1 MPGRYTLTYGLRLAV
16 LAAALGLWQGLSAA
30 GVIRGDEFPS
40 MSQTAAALWDQAT
53 QSTLWSAVWATLEGW
68 ALGLVIGAGAALL
81 IGTLIGMNGFA
92 YRSVIGVIEFFKAI
106 PVIAILPIGLVLWG
120 ATLTMKFALV
130 AFAVFWPLVIQVCY
144 GVRSLD
150 PVAADTTTVLQ
161 VRGPRKFL
169 TVILPSAAP
178 FIATGLR
185 VAVAVALIVDV
196 IAELIGGGSGIGE
209 RILLAENAGPSAYPD
224 MYAYIVVAGVLG
236 VLLAG
241 AFSVAE
247 RYALHWHES
256 QRAARAEGQ
265 NRRYSERKGLTLAS
279 SLSRR
284 PPPGRPGRDPGLA
297 VRRPVRHLVVLVGG
311 LQVAVLAAAV
321 VDPEVAVDPV
331 GDRDGPRRARLV
343 A

>member
-1 MPGRYTLTYGLRLAV
+1 MPRRGVLAPGRLANGALTYGLRLAV
-16 LAAALGLWQGLSAA
+16 LVAALGLWQGLSAA
-30 GVIRGDEFPS
+30 GVIRADEFPS
-40 MSQTAAALWDQAT
+40 MSQTATALWDQA
-53 QSTLWSAVWATLEGW
+53 SGASLWTALGQTLEGW
-68 ALGLVIGAGAALL
+68 ALGLVIGVVAALL

-150 PVAADTTTVLQ
+150 PVVSDTATVLR

-169 TVILPSAAP
+169 MVILPSAAP

-209 RILLAENAGPSAYPD
+209 RILVAENAGPSAYPV
-224 MYAYIVVAGVLG
+224 MYAYIVVAGILG
-236 VLLAG
+236 VVLAG
-241 AFSVAE
+241 AFTVGE
-247 RYALHWHES
+247 RYVLHWHES
-256 QRAARAEGQ
+256 QRSAKAEGQ
-265 NRRYSERKGLTLAS
+265 NRGYPERKGLTLVIS
-279 SLSRR
+279 
-284 PPPGRPGRDPGLA
+284 
-297 VRRPVRHLVVLVGG
+297 
-311 LQVAVLAAAV
+311 
-321 VDPEVAVDPV
+321 
-331 GDRDGPRRARLV
+331 
-343 A
+343 